1 MRALYVRGSCGTDLE
16 RGLVAGFCE
25 QGDDPSTVIQDVEF
39 YGGGKERG
47 MGMFDNRVLRQAF
60 GSKR

>member
-1 MRALYVRGSCGTDLE
+1 MRALSVRRSGGTDLE
-16 RGLVAGFCE
+16 RGLVAVFCE
-25 QGDDPSTVIQDVEF
+25 QGDDLSTVIQDVEL

-47 MGMFDNRVLRQAF
+47 LGVFDNRVLRQAF